1 MNRTIIPIA
10 CVLAPKSAQMWNNG
24 YVLSHFAFVK
34 PETLSS
40 GGREKMSSDANIAPK
55 VLPIRCERASVTQ
68 AIHLTAA
75 KRKKSGL
82 LPLEIKVFPARCNI
96 R

>member
-10 CVLAPKSAQMWNNG
+10 CVLAQKSAQMWNNG

-68 AIHLTAA
+68 AIQLTAA
-75 KRKKSGL
+75 NRKKVWIAAIKNKGISGAL
-82 LPLEIKVFPARCNI
+82 
-96 R
+96 

>member
-1 MNRTIIPIA
+1 
-10 CVLAPKSAQMWNNG
+10 MWNNG

-40 GGREKMSSDANIAPK
+40 GGREKMSRDANIAPK

-68 AIHLTAA
+68 AIQLTAA
-75 KRKKSGL
+75 NRKKVWIAA
-82 LPLEIKVFPARCNI
+82 IKNKGQYRTEK
-96 R
+96 

>member
-10 CVLAPKSAQMWNNG
+10 CVLALKSAQMWNNG
-24 YVLSHFAFVK
+24 YVLRHSAFVQ

-40 GGREKMSSDANIAPK
+40 GGREQMSSDTNTAPK

-68 AIHLTAA
+68 AIQLTAA
-75 KRKKSGL
+75 NRKKVWIAAIKNKGISGAL
-82 LPLEIKVFPARCNI
+82 
-96 R
+96 

>member
-40 GGREKMSSDANIAPK
+40 GGREKMSRVANIAPK

-68 AIHLTAA
+68 AIQLTAA
-75 KRKKSGL
+75 NRKKVWIAAIKNKGISGAL
-82 LPLEIKVFPARCNI
+82 
-96 R
+96 

>member
-55 VLPIRCERASVTQ
+55 V
-68 AIHLTAA
+68 
-75 KRKKSGL
+75 
-82 LPLEIKVFPARCNI
+82 
-96 R
+96 

>member
-10 CVLAPKSAQMWNNG
+10 CVLALKSAQMWNNG

-40 GGREKMSSDANIAPK
+40 GGKEKRNSDANIAPK
-55 VLPIRCERASVTQ
+55 VLPSLCERVSVTQ
-68 AIHLTAA
+68 AIQLTAA
-75 KRKKSGL
+75 SLEKIWIATIRNKGISGAL
-82 LPLEIKVFPARCNI
+82 
-96 R
+96 

>member
-40 GGREKMSSDANIAPK
+40 GGREKMSRDANIAPK
-55 VLPIRCERASVTQ
+55 VLPIRCERASVTL
-68 AIHLTAA
+68 AIQLTAA
-75 KRKKSGL
+75 NRKKVWIATIKNKGSSGAL
-82 LPLEIKVFPARCNI
+82 
-96 R
+96 

>member
-40 GGREKMSSDANIAPK
+40 GGREKMSRDANIAPK
-55 VLPIRCERASVTQ
+55 VLPIRCERASVTL
-68 AIHLTAA
+68 AIQLTAA
-75 KRKKSGL
+75 NRKKVWIATIKNKGISGAL
-82 LPLEIKVFPARCNI
+82 
-96 R
+96 

>member
-10 CVLAPKSAQMWNNG
+10 CVLALKSAQMWNNG

-40 GGREKMSSDANIAPK
+40 GGREKMSSDTNIAPK

-68 AIHLTAA
+68 AIQLTAA
-75 KRKKSGL
+75 NRKKVWIAAIKNKGISGAL
-82 LPLEIKVFPARCNI
+82 
-96 R
+96 

>member
-34 PETLSS
+34 PEILSS
-40 GGREKMSSDANIAPK
+40 GGREKMSSDTNIAPK
-55 VLPIRCERASVTQ
+55 VFPIRYERASVTQ
-68 AIHLTAA
+68 AIQLTAA
-75 KRKKSGL
+75 NRKKVWIAAIKNKGISGAL
-82 LPLEIKVFPARCNI
+82 
-96 R
+96 

>member
-34 PETLSS
+34 PEILSS
-40 GGREKMSSDANIAPK
+40 GGREKMSSDTNIAPK

-68 AIHLTAA
+68 AIQLTAA
-75 KRKKSGL
+75 NRKKVWIAALKNNGISGAL
-82 LPLEIKVFPARCNI
+82 
-96 R
+96 

>member
-40 GGREKMSSDANIAPK
+40 GGREKMSSDANIAPT

-68 AIHLTAA
+68 AIQLTAA
-75 KRKKSGL
+75 NRKKVWIAAIKNKGISGAL
-82 LPLEIKVFPARCNI
+82 
-96 R
+96 

>member
-10 CVLAPKSAQMWNNG
+10 CVLALKSAQMWNNG

-40 GGREKMSSDANIAPK
+40 GGREKMSSDTNIAPK

-68 AIHLTAA
+68 AIQITAA
-75 KRKKSGL
+75 NRKKVWIAAIKNKGISGAL
-82 LPLEIKVFPARCNI
+82 
-96 R
+96 

>member
-10 CVLAPKSAQMWNNG
+10 CVLALKSAQMWNNG

-40 GGREKMSSDANIAPK
+40 GGREKMSRDANIAPK

-68 AIHLTAA
+68 AIQHTAA
-75 KRKKSGL
+75 NRKKVWIAAIKNKGISGAL
-82 LPLEIKVFPARCNI
+82 
-96 R
+96 

>member
-10 CVLAPKSAQMWNNG
+10 CVLALKSAQMWNNG

-34 PETLSS
+34 PEILSS
-40 GGREKMSSDANIAPK
+40 GGREKMSSDTNIAPK

-68 AIHLTAA
+68 AIQLTAA
-75 KRKKSGL
+75 NRKKVWIAAIKNKGISGAL
-82 LPLEIKVFPARCNI
+82 
-96 R
+96 

>member
-55 VLPIRCERASVTQ
+55 VLPIRCERASVTL
-68 AIHLTAA
+68 AIQLTAA
-75 KRKKSGL
+75 NRKKVWIATIKNKGISGAL
-82 LPLEIKVFPARCNI
+82 
-96 R
+96 

>member
-10 CVLAPKSAQMWNNG
+10 CVLALKSAQMWNNG
-24 YVLSHFAFVK
+24 YVLSHFAFVR

-40 GGREKMSSDANIAPK
+40 GGRKKMSSDANIAPK

-68 AIHLTAA
+68 AIQLTAA
-75 KRKKSGL
+75 NRKKVWIAAIKNKGISGAL
-82 LPLEIKVFPARCNI
+82 
-96 R
+96 

>member
-10 CVLAPKSAQMWNNG
+10 CVLALKSAQMWNNG

-40 GGREKMSSDANIAPK
+40 GGREKMSRDANIAPK

-68 AIHLTAA
+68 AIQITAA
-75 KRKKSGL
+75 NRKKVWIAAIKNKGISGAL
-82 LPLEIKVFPARCNI
+82 
-96 R
+96 

>member
-10 CVLAPKSAQMWNNG
+10 CVLALKSAQMWNNG

-34 PETLSS
+34 PEILSS
-40 GGREKMSSDANIAPK
+40 GGREKMSRDANIAPK

-68 AIHLTAA
+68 AIQLTAA
-75 KRKKSGL
+75 NRKKVWIAAIKNKGISGAL
-82 LPLEIKVFPARCNI
+82 
-96 R
+96 

>member
-10 CVLAPKSAQMWNNG
+10 CVLALKSAQMWNNG

-40 GGREKMSSDANIAPK
+40 GGREKMSSDTNIAPK
-55 VLPIRCERASVTQ
+55 VLPIRCERASVTL
-68 AIHLTAA
+68 AIQLTAA
-75 KRKKSGL
+75 NRKKVWIAAIKNKGISGAL
-82 LPLEIKVFPARCNI
+82 
-96 R
+96 

>member
-10 CVLAPKSAQMWNNG
+10 CVLALKSAQMWNNG

-34 PETLSS
+34 PEILSS
-40 GGREKMSSDANIAPK
+40 GGREKMSSDTNIAPK

-68 AIHLTAA
+68 AIQITAA
-75 KRKKSGL
+75 NRKKVWIAAIKNKGISGAL
-82 LPLEIKVFPARCNI
+82 
-96 R
+96 

>member
-55 VLPIRCERASVTQ
+55 VLPIRGERASVTL
-68 AIHLTAA
+68 AIQLTAA
-75 KRKKSGL
+75 NRKKVWIAAIKNKGISGAL
-82 LPLEIKVFPARCNI
+82 
-96 R
+96 

>member
-68 AIHLTAA
+68 AIQLTAA
-75 KRKKSGL
+75 NRKKVWIAAIKNKGISGAL
-82 LPLEIKVFPARCNI
+82 
-96 R
+96 

>member
-40 GGREKMSSDANIAPK
+40 GGREKMSRDANIAPK
-55 VLPIRCERASVTQ
+55 VLPSLCERVSVTQ
-68 AIHLTAA
+68 AIQLIAA
-75 KRKKSGL
+75 SLEKIWIATIRNKGISGAL
-82 LPLEIKVFPARCNI
+82 
-96 R
+96 

>member
-40 GGREKMSSDANIAPK
+40 GGREKMSRDANIAPK

-68 AIHLTAA
+68 AMQLTAA
-75 KRKKSGL
+75 NRKKVWIAAIKNKGISGAL
-82 LPLEIKVFPARCNI
+82 
-96 R
+96 

>member
-34 PETLSS
+34 PEILSS
-40 GGREKMSSDANIAPK
+40 GGREKMSSDTNIAPK

-68 AIHLTAA
+68 AIQLTAA
-75 KRKKSGL
+75 NRKKVWIAAIKNKGISGAL
-82 LPLEIKVFPARCNI
+82 
-96 R
+96 

>member
-34 PETLSS
+34 PEILSS

-55 VLPIRCERASVTQ
+55 VLPIRCERASVTL
-68 AIHLTAA
+68 AIQLTAA
-75 KRKKSGL
+75 NRKKVWIAAIKNKGISGAL
-82 LPLEIKVFPARCNI
+82 
-96 R
+96 

>member
-34 PETLSS
+34 PEILSS
-40 GGREKMSSDANIAPK
+40 GGREKMSSDTNIAPK
-55 VLPIRCERASVTQ
+55 VLPIRCERARVTQ
-68 AIHLTAA
+68 AIQLTAA
-75 KRKKSGL
+75 NRKKVWIAAIKNKGISGAL
-82 LPLEIKVFPARCNI
+82 
-96 R
+96 

>member
-10 CVLAPKSAQMWNNG
+10 CVLALKSAQMWNNG

-40 GGREKMSSDANIAPK
+40 GGKEKRSSDTNIAPK
-55 VLPIRCERASVTQ
+55 VLLIRCERASVTQ
-68 AIHLTAA
+68 AIQLTAA
-75 KRKKSGL
+75 NRKKVWIAAIKNKGISGAL
-82 LPLEIKVFPARCNI
+82 
-96 R
+96 

>member
-10 CVLAPKSAQMWNNG
+10 CVLALKSAQMWNNG

-40 GGREKMSSDANIAPK
+40 GGREKMNRDANIAPK
-55 VLPIRCERASVTQ
+55 VLPIRCERASVTL
-68 AIHLTAA
+68 AIQLTAA
-75 KRKKSGL
+75 NRKKVWIAAIKNKGISGAL
-82 LPLEIKVFPARCNI
+82 
-96 R
+96 

>member
-55 VLPIRCERASVTQ
+55 VLPSLCERVSVTQ
-68 AIHLTAA
+68 AIQLIAA
-75 KRKKSGL
+75 SLEKIWIATIRNKGISGAL
-82 LPLEIKVFPARCNI
+82 
-96 R
+96 

>member
-10 CVLAPKSAQMWNNG
+10 CVLALKSAQMWNNG
-24 YVLSHFAFVK
+24 YVLSHFAFVR

-40 GGREKMSSDANIAPK
+40 GGREKMSSDTNIAPK

-68 AIHLTAA
+68 AIQLTAA
-75 KRKKSGL
+75 NRKKVWIAAIKNKGISGAL
-82 LPLEIKVFPARCNI
+82 
-96 R
+96 

>member
-10 CVLAPKSAQMWNNG
+10 CVLALKSAQMWNNG

-34 PETLSS
+34 PEILSS

-68 AIHLTAA
+68 AVQLTAA
-75 KRKKSGL
+75 NRKKVWIAAIKNKGISGAL
-82 LPLEIKVFPARCNI
+82 
-96 R
+96 

>member
-1 MNRTIIPIA
+1 MNRTLIPIA

-40 GGREKMSSDANIAPK
+40 GGREKMSRDANIAPK

-68 AIHLTAA
+68 AIQLTAA
-75 KRKKSGL
+75 NRKKVWIAAIKNKGISGAL
-82 LPLEIKVFPARCNI
+82 
-96 R
+96 

>member
-10 CVLAPKSAQMWNNG
+10 CVLALKSAQMWNNG

-68 AIHLTAA
+68 AIQITAA
-75 KRKKSGL
+75 NRKKVWIAAIKNKGISGAL
-82 LPLEIKVFPARCNI
+82 
-96 R
+96 

>member
-40 GGREKMSSDANIAPK
+40 GGREKMSSDTNIAPK

-68 AIHLTAA
+68 AIQLTAA
-75 KRKKSGL
+75 NRKKVWIAAIKNKGISGAL
-82 LPLEIKVFPARCNI
+82 
-96 R
+96 

>member
-40 GGREKMSSDANIAPK
+40 GGREKMIRDANIAPK

-68 AIHLTAA
+68 AIQLTAA
-75 KRKKSGL
+75 NRKKVWIAAIKNKGISGAL
-82 LPLEIKVFPARCNI
+82 
-96 R
+96 

>member
-10 CVLAPKSAQMWNNG
+10 CVLAPKSAQRWNNG

-34 PETLSS
+34 PEILSS
-40 GGREKMSSDANIAPK
+40 GGREKMSSDTNIAPK

-68 AIHLTAA
+68 AIQLTAA
-75 KRKKSGL
+75 NRKKVWIAAIKNKGISGAL
-82 LPLEIKVFPARCNI
+82 
-96 R
+96 

>member
-10 CVLAPKSAQMWNNG
+10 CVLALNSAQMWNNG

-40 GGREKMSSDANIAPK
+40 GGREKMSRDANIAPK

-68 AIHLTAA
+68 AIQLTAA
-75 KRKKSGL
+75 NRKKVWIAAIKNKGISGAL
-82 LPLEIKVFPARCNI
+82 
-96 R
+96 